1 MSKIGRKSHV
11 MLTAGAVVAVL
22 ITVLV
27 AVFVTDAPP
36 SSRVPVSPSDSP
48 SRLVDVLHAR
58 FDPAFPGRGVT
69 DYPGNTEEHIPKAYA
84 MILLAE
90 IERGRHGIES
100 DLPDLGTSAGRWLLD
115 NAELDAQGAT
125 GWGVPV
131 AWDAYGDE
139 SVNPANTVYSISTG
153 IVADALLTWMET
165 DPDAPGQEIIA
176 TVSSALDGFAQAPKT
191 PDGLIAYS
199 LESPD
204 QPYDTFNSAA
214 YLAGQMQRFAKYAD
228 DPALAARL
236 RSTADATVA
245 SLVRHHQISPSKSWY
260 WRYSIQ
266 EDVTND
272 LAHAGY
278 IVEGLR
284 TYVRE
289 RGRLSPDVDLPAVV
303 SHLRDFFDE
312 TGTPRGWPD
321 FQTDIDRGA
330 RLYDIGMALHL
341 SCSEPRL
348 APLTDKLTKVV
359 DNYRAGESGFSRYPA
374 GTPDEAPLVVN
385 EYEAYLWRGL
395 MSCRSKESTGPGLDK
410 LRSPRPSGAAPAR
423 LPGSTVPLVRIG
435 SGATRSG
442 VSFDG
447 ERSSLRLPWSPA
459 RRVAEDGL
467 ILEAIDD
474 GAGGVLITRG
484 HPRNDLTVV
493 TLDESGRR
501 RGRLTIRSSPGS
513 APMLRAA
520 AFHRGALHVVY
531 YDNPSLTNYL
541 ARYRRRPGGYVRQG
555 EPVALPTLEDPA
567 GLTYEMIPAL
577 SLVAAKDQLHLIG
590 GTLSATV
597 NEDGSMTSSRVP
609 NCLRVLEAVALPR
622 GPVVLCLQKRELGVS
637 APFELHGPEG
647 VRLPRLGGG
656 GGVPFGLGV
665 VDGNVRI
672 KVADTPRGL
681 AAMLRFDLQRA
692 NSGWLEYGTD
702 NVEGRVAWS
711 QIYYLNGFLDFLLLA
726 GGDKQDWR
734 MFSSLLEQ
742 MRARL
747 DQELVMADRH
757 WRSGRYETRAFTVDR
772 SRALFAV
779 QTSRLLLLMER
790 YTDELRDP
798 AGLPGHR
805 ELRAAVTR
813 LTDHIEVLA
822 REGQEPHWLPS
833 GVPYLRWPQ
842 GSAFSFD
849 GLNVPYNHQ
858 NEWAYAL
865 LRSGTNERAEAT
877 AQGIVAHFLRHVAP
891 DGRLPHT
898 GSWDYWWGQAYDG
911 WTEADDVS
919 DNKPAYD
926 GDRIEAWISFRSIDA
941 MSALAAAPML
951 DPVTRLHLRSSAAS
965 LVREGKLYP
974 FVGYELRRAGVEL
987 DLPSAVARRHI
998 RVSSPWE
1005 LQNAAWAY
1013 SAELTRL
1020 AGKKR

>member
-1 MSKIGRKSHV
+1 MSRIGRRSLLA
-11 MLTAGAVVAVL
+11 LTAGAVVSAL
-22 ITVLV
+22 IIVLV
-27 AVFVTDAPP
+27 AVVATDGPP
-36 SSRVPVSPSDSP
+36 SAQAPVGPSASS
-48 SRLVDVLHAR
+48 SRLMDVLYAR
-58 FDPAFPGRGVT
+58 FDPSFPGRGVT

-84 MILLAE
+84 MILMAE

-100 DLPDLGTSAGRWLLD
+100 DLPDLGATAGRWLLD
-115 NAELDAQGAT
+115 NATLDEHGAT

-153 IVADALLTWMET
+153 IVTDALVTWMET

-199 LESPD
+199 LAAPD

-228 DPALAARL
+228 DLALAYRL

-245 SLVRHHQISPSKSWY
+245 SLVRHHQISPSKAWY

-289 RGRLSPDVDLPAVV
+289 RGRLSSDVDLPAVV
-303 SHLRDFFDE
+303 NHLRDFFDRA
-312 TGTPRGWPD
+312 GTPRGWPS

-330 RLYDIGMALHL
+330 RLYDIGMALNL

-348 APLTDKLTKVV
+348 APLSRKLAKVV
-359 DNYRAGESGFSRYPA
+359 DSYSAGESGFSRYPA
-374 GTPDEAPLVVN
+374 DTPDEAPLVVN

-395 MSCRSKESTGPGLDK
+395 VSCRSRASTGQSLDK
-410 LRSPRPSGAAPAR
+410 IRSPRPTSAAPAR
-423 LPGSTVPLVRIG
+423 LRGSVPFVRVG
-435 SGATRSG
+435 SGAATSG

-447 ERSSLRLPWSPA
+447 ERSTVRLPWSPR
-459 RRVAEDGL
+459 RRVIEDGVVL
-467 ILEAIDD
+467 QAIDD
-474 GAGGVLITRG
+474 SSGGALITRG
-484 HPRNDLTVV
+484 HPRNRLTLV

-501 RGRLTIRSSPGS
+501 RGELTIRSSPS
-513 APMLRAA
+513 SVPMLRAV
-520 AFHRGALHVVY
+520 AFHRGSLHVVY

-541 ARYRRRPGGYVRQG
+541 ARYKRRPGGYVRWG

-567 GLTYEMIPAL
+567 GLTYDMIPAI
-577 SLVAAKDQLHLIG
+577 SLVAAGDELHLIG

-597 NEDGSMTSSRVP
+597 NKDGTLTSSRVP

-622 GPVVLCLQKRELGVS
+622 GPVVLCLQKRERGPS

-647 VRLPRLGGG
+647 MQLPRLGGAD
-656 GGVPFGLGV
+656 GVPFGLGV
-665 VDGNVRI
+665 VDGKVRI
-672 KVADTPRGL
+672 KVADTARGL

-711 QIYYLNGFLDFLLLA
+711 QIYYLNGFLDFLMLA
-726 GGDKQDWR
+726 GGDEQDWQN
-734 MFSSLLEQ
+734 FSSLLAQ
-742 MRARL
+742 MRSRL
-747 DQELVMADRH
+747 DQEVVMADRH
-757 WRSGRYETRAFTVDR
+757 WRSGRYQTRAFSVDR

-790 YTDELRDP
+790 YADELRDP
-798 AGLPGHR
+798 AALPGHR

-813 LTDHIEVLA
+813 LTGHIERLA
-822 REGQEPHWLPS
+822 RDGQESHWLPP
-833 GVPYLRWPQ
+833 GEPYLKWPQ

-865 LRSGTNERAEAT
+865 LRTEANQKAKAT
-877 AQGIVAHFLRHVAP
+877 ARAIGAHFLRRVAP

-951 DPVTRLHLRSSAAS
+951 DPATRLHLRSSAAS

-974 FVGYELRRAGVEL
+974 FVGYELRRAGL
-987 DLPSAVARRHI
+987 ATDLPRAVARRYV

-1013 SAELTRL
+1013 SAELARL
-1020 AGKKR
+1020 AANER